1 MSARNIQI
9 PFICVH
15 APKEKKNKIVYS
27 SRNAANDIIS
37 CYIKFHPVLSLLISF
52 FGEFTLN
59 CFGLGRKC
67 GNS

>member
-1 MSARNIQI
+1 MLQ
-9 PFICVH
+9 
-15 APKEKKNKIVYS
+15 KKNKNIVYS
-27 SRNAANDIIS
+27 SRNAANASRNAANDIIS